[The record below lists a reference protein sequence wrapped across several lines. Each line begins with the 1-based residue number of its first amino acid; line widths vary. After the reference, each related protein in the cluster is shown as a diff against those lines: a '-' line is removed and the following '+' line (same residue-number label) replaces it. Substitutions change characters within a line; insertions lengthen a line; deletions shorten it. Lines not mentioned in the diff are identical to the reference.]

1 MSEQEQQQEPQPT
14 FTIEKIYTKDLS
26 LEIPNAPQIF
36 LEREAPAVDVQLH
49 NESRQVDEG
58 IFESVITVTVTAKL
72 GEKTMFLVEAAQA
85 GIFVIRNVPQEHLGP
100 VLGITCP
107 NIVFPYVRE
116 VISDVVSRAGFP
128 PVMLSPVNF
137 EALYAQQEQAAT
149 QQPQ

>member
-1 MSEQEQQQEPQPT
+1 MSEQQQEQQPV
-14 FTIEKIYTKDLS
+14 FSIEKIYTKDLS

-36 LEREAPAVDVQLH
+36 LEREAPSVDVQLH

-58 IFESVITVTVTAKL
+58 IFETVITVTVTAKL
-72 GEKTMFLVEAAQA
+72 QDKTMFLVEVAQG
-85 GIFVIRNVPQEHLGP
+85 GIFIIRNVPQEHLGP

-107 NIVFPYVRE
+107 NIIFPYARE
-116 VISDVVSRAGFP
+116 VVSDVVSRAGFP

-137 EALYAQQEQAAT
+137 EALYAQQEQAAG

>member
-1 MSEQEQQQEPQPT
+1 MSEQEQQQEQQAV

-72 GEKTMFLVEAAQA
+72 GDKTMFLVEAAQA
-85 GIFVIRNVPQEHLGP
+85 GIFAIRNVPQEHLGP

-149 QQPQ
+149 QRPQ

>member
-1 MSEQEQQQEPQPT
+1 MSEQQQEQQPV
-14 FTIEKIYTKDLS
+14 FSIEKIYTKDLS

-58 IFESVITVTVTAKL
+58 IFETVITVTVTAKL
-72 GEKTMFLVEAAQA
+72 QDKTMFLVEAAQA
-85 GIFVIRNVPQEHLGP
+85 GIFIIRNVPQEHLGP

-107 NIVFPYVRE
+107 NIIFPYARE

-137 EALYAQQEQAAT
+137 EVLYAQQEQAAG

>member
-1 MSEQEQQQEPQPT
+1 MSEQQQEQQPV
-14 FTIEKIYTKDLS
+14 FSIEKIYTKDLS

-49 NESRQVDEG
+49 NESHQVDEG
-58 IFESVITVTVTAKL
+58 IFETVITVTVTAKL
-72 GEKTMFLVEAAQA
+72 QDKTMFLVEAAQA
-85 GIFVIRNVPQEHLGP
+85 GIFIIRNVPQEHLGP

-107 NIVFPYVRE
+107 NIIFPYARE

-137 EALYAQQEQAAT
+137 EALYAQQEQAAG

>member
-1 MSEQEQQQEPQPT
+1 MSEQQQEQQPV
-14 FTIEKIYTKDLS
+14 FSIEKIYTKDLS

-36 LEREAPAVDVQLH
+36 LEREAPSVDVQLH

-72 GEKTMFLVEAAQA
+72 GDKTMFLVEAAQA

-107 NIVFPYVRE
+107 NIVFPYARE
-116 VISDVVSRAGFP
+116 VVSDVVSRAGFP

>member
-1 MSEQEQQQEPQPT
+1 MSEQEQQQEQQAV
-14 FTIEKIYTKDLS
+14 FSIEKIYTKDLS

-72 GEKTMFLVEAAQA
+72 GEKTMFLVEAAQS